1 MEVFHQFVHCVKIQ
15 HGLINYLKLYIT
27 WPSSFHSCNKYPH
40 YMATGM
46 DQAMSDSN
54 WYTASCNPQRPSES
68 PQVHQEQKLLESI
81 TRQTEKWPCLS
92 LKPSG
97 RKRSIFT
104 LPPKRSNIGTKL
116 FPHQLQSFSPCWSG
130 VWVSGGWSK
139 LNLWSGV
146 KWIGEDLILSISHS
160 GHLVFVSGWT
170 KARSSTSSSLM
181 GILVWMPG
189 LDDEDKKCQTCVLLT
204 MHVKVPQAVANWRTL
219 WEVSLP
225 ALEKKKKEIFPVTSQ
240 YH

>member
-1 MEVFHQFVHCVKIQ
+1 
-15 HGLINYLKLYIT
+15 
-27 WPSSFHSCNKYPH
+27 
-40 YMATGM
+40 M

-81 TRQTEKWPCLS
+81 TRQTEKLPCLS

-170 KARSSTSSSLM
+170 KATQKHHVRHP
-181 GILVWMPG
+181 LVWWG
-189 LDDEDKKCQTCVLLT
+189 YWSGCLVLMMKTKSVRLVCFSPC
-204 MHVKVPQAVANWRTL
+204 M
-219 WEVSLP
+219 
-225 ALEKKKKEIFPVTSQ
+225 
-240 YH
+240 